1 VTFTTPEF
9 LSFFLVFFSAWWAL
23 RGTARKLWLLGF
35 SYLFYGSWSL
45 RFLALLVLS
54 TCVDFLVGLK
64 LGQTTDPKKRKLVL
78 GASLCFNLGILGFFK
93 YFNFFVDSAHA
104 LLAHVGVELPLHVL
118 HIVLPIGISFYT
130 FQALSY
136 TIDVYR
142 GVLAPTRSLLDF
154 ATFVAAFPQ
163 LVAGPIER
171 ARRMLP
177 QVAKLGTDATRADY
191 SGFLLIA
198 LGAFKKAVIADN
210 VALYANQAY
219 GDVANAY
226 SLSLWLGTYAFAIQ
240 IYCDFS
246 GYSDIAIGLGRL
258 IGLDIQQNFRA
269 PYAARGPRDFLTRW
283 HISLSTWLRDYLY
296 IPLGGNRGT
305 QFATMRNLMITM
317 LLGGLWHG
325 AAWNYVLWGFY
336 HGALLI
342 IGRAGPLQAL
352 GARIDALQG
361 RPGKLVRTLQCL
373 AFFHVTCLGWALFR
387 ASSLADCATLVRKLL
402 GVGAFDL
409 GAWLP
414 HVKASGEAAYLA
426 ITLGLGACV
435 VLAQMLSPIGPSEFV
450 EKLRKWPVP
459 MRFGFAVTLLY
470 AAAIFS
476 PEAAPPFIYFQF

>member
-1 VTFTTPEF
+1 LV
-9 LSFFLVFFSAWWAL
+9 FFLLFFSAWWAL

-35 SYLFYGSWSL
+35 SYAFYGSWSL

-54 TCVDFLVGLK
+54 TCVDYLVGRK
-64 LGQTTDPKKRKLVL
+64 LGETTEPKARKRVL
-78 GASLCFNLGILGFFK
+78 GASLLFNLGILGFFK
-93 YFNFFVDSAHA
+93 YFNFFVESAHA
-104 LLAHVGVELPLHVL
+104 LLGRVGIDVPLHTL
-118 HIVLPIGISFYT
+118 QIVLPVGISFYT

-171 ARRMLP
+171 ARRILP
-177 QVAKLGTDATRADY
+177 QVAKLGTQAMRADY

-210 VALYANQAY
+210 IAPYANQAY
-219 GDVANAY
+219 GDVAHAY
-226 SLSLWLGTYAFAIQ
+226 PLSLWLGTYAFAIQ

-258 IGLDIQQNFRA
+258 LGLDIQQNFRA
-269 PYAARGPRDFLTRW
+269 PYAARGPRDFWTRW

-296 IPLGGNRGT
+296 IPLGGNRGSEL
-305 QFATMRNLMITM
+305 ATKRNLMITM

-342 IGRAGPLQAL
+342 AGRASFMQAL
-352 GARIDALQG
+352 GARIDALSG
-361 RPGKLVRTLQCL
+361 LRGKLARALQCIG
-373 AFFHVTCLGWALFR
+373 FFHVTCLGWALFR
-387 ASSLADCATLVRKLL
+387 ATSLADCATLARTLL
-402 GVGAFDL
+402 AVGAFEP
-409 GAWLP
+409 GAWLR
-414 HVKASGEAAYLA
+414 HVHASGEGVYLA

-435 VLAQMLSPIGPSEFV
+435 VLVQMISPIGPSEFV
-450 EKLRKWPVP
+450 EKLREWPAP
-459 MRFGFAVTLLY
+459 IRFGFATTLLY